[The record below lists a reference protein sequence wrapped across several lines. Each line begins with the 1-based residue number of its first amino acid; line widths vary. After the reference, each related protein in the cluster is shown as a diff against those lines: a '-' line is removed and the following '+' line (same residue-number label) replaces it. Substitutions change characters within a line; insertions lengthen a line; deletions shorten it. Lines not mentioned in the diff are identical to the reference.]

1 MNQKCLS
8 LISQITT
15 KATVNIARNSVPYI
29 QFVGHA
35 LCHFQK
41 RDLKKG
47 AARVPGPET
56 EAHAFCLQTVL
67 GEHKG
72 GYEARRSHWSEIQ
85 MKHSSVIAM
94 RNFLRNICYCGS
106 AEQALPPNPHHLC
119 RFMDNL
125 VLT

>member
-1 MNQKCLS
+1 MYS
-8 LISQITT
+8 LWVMT
-15 KATVNIARNSVPYI
+15 
-29 QFVGHA
+29 

-41 RDLKKG
+41 RDLNKG
-47 AARVPGPET
+47 ASRVPGPET

-94 RNFLRNICYCGS
+94 RNFLRNIFYCGS